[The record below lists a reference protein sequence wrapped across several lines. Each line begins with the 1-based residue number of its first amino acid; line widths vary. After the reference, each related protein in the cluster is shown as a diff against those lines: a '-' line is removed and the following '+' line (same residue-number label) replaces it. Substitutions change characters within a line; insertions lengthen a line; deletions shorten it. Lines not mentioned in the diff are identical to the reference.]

1 MHVRQSRKRLAVAL
15 ENLILGGDSLIG
27 SNLARFWKKRRIPI
41 NATTRDRN
49 KVSKERGY
57 VNLETQEWGS
67 VLSRRYNAVVFCAG
81 ITSLEACEADPA
93 KTHRINVNNAGVLL
107 SRLSSIVNYILIL
120 SSSQVFDGSKPDRT
134 VSEDTCPINEY
145 GRQKVALERDMIL
158 LRNVGVLRLTKVIH
172 PEWKLERI
180 WRERLAQHRPIK
192 AYKNVTF
199 SPVKVEK
206 VVHEIDRLVKQR
218 SASLH
223 HLAGTQNISYWEFGR
238 KIARQLGVS
247 EDLVQETTRDP
258 ESRISYSSLM

>member
-1 MHVRQSRKRLAVAL
+1 MAL

-57 VNLETQEWGS
+57 VNLETQEWES

-81 ITSLEACEADPA
+81 ITSLEVCEADPA

-107 SRLSSIVNYILIL
+107 TRLSSVVNYILIL

-145 GRQKVALERDMIL
+145 GRQKVALERDMSL
-158 LRNVGVLRLTKVIH
+158 LRNVGVL
-172 PEWKLERI
+172 
-180 WRERLAQHRPIK
+180 
-192 AYKNVTF
+192 
-199 SPVKVEK
+199 
-206 VVHEIDRLVKQR
+206 QR
-218 SASLH
+218 AH
-223 HLAGTQNISYWEFGR
+223 T
-238 KIARQLGVS
+238 
-247 EDLVQETTRDP
+247 
-258 ESRISYSSLM
+258 